1 MLTLSKELGGT
12 LEVEKLELF
21 GEWSKEQ
28 LDAIDGSVPL
38 DMAV

>member
-1 MLTLSKELGGT
+1 MLTISKELGGA

-21 GEWSKEQ
+21 GGRSKEQ
-28 LDAIDGSVPL
+28 LDAIHGSVPL